1 MNLQKKI
8 IKMDLGIQNFS
19 KKLTYIT
26 IKQHNDN
33 EKNEEAISQQFEDTK
48 VMENI
53 LQQVKSKCN
62 HQKQNQI
69 LTSLTN
75 IVKAQD

>member
-19 KKLTYIT
+19 KELTYIK

-62 HQKQNQI
+62 Q
-69 LTSLTN
+69 
-75 IVKAQD
+75 

>member
-19 KKLTYIT
+19 KKLTYIK

-62 HQKQNQI
+62 Q
-69 LTSLTN
+69 
-75 IVKAQD
+75 